1 MLSLYQPGTS
11 PVHRC
16 PAWVKLLAM
25 LVLGTAAFFLTDLRV
40 LGAGLAVVIG
50 GAYAVARIPIAAAWK
65 LLRGVLVMLVIVV
78 LAQGLLGGDWP
89 TAAQVGIRLLLV
101 IGLANLITLTT
112 TQTAIVDTVERIAT
126 PLRVF
131 GVRPD
136 RIGLLIALVFRFI
149 PVIATEAARVREA
162 HEARGGCGRGLS
174 YLAPLVIRTL
184 RMADGLGEALE
195 VRGVGEDDPPR
206 RRGARVRG

>member
-50 GAYAVARIPIAAAWK
+50 AYAVARIPIAAAWK

-78 LAQGLLGGDWP
+78 LAQGLLGDWP

-162 HEARGGCGRGLS
+162 HEARGVRPGLS

>member
-1 MLSLYQPGTS
+1 MLSLYQPGS
-11 PVHRC
+11 SIVHRC
-16 PAWVKLLAM
+16 PAGLKLLAM
-25 LVLGTAAFFLTDLRV
+25 LVLGTAAFFITDLRV
-40 LGAGLAVVIG
+40 LGAGLAAVVL
-50 GAYAVARIPIAAAWK
+50 AYAVARVPVAAAWK
-65 LLRGVLVMLVIVV
+65 LLRGVLVMLVLVV
-78 LAQGLLGGDWP
+78 LIQGLLGDWP
-89 TAAQVGIRLLLV
+89 TAAQVGVRLLLV

-112 TQTAIVDTVERIAT
+112 TQTAIIDTVERIAS

-162 HEARGGCGRGLS
+162 HQARGVRPGFS

-195 VRGVGEDDPPR
+195 VRGVGDDEPPR
-206 RRGARVRG
+206 RRAAKVRL